1 MKKNYRSILPS
12 GDSQKRE
19 SDNVR
24 HSNNNEDSHQ
34 MASLPKRDLH
44 KTFLD

>member
-24 HSNNNEDSHQ
+24 HSNNNEDSQQ
-34 MASLPKRDLH
+34 MASLTNRAFH
-44 KTFLD
+44 KI